1 MLFQIGAYLLNR
13 HALISIRLFQHKI
26 GHEPLIAGRILA
38 CDHYHLFNGRILRQR
53 RLNLTQLNAHATYL
67 YLVVNT
73 AQVLNRAVR
82 SVAGQITGLV
92 EPRPRLRAKGIRN
105 ELLPGEFWPIEVA
118 ARQTNTADMQ
128 LTCYAYWHGL

>member
-13 HALISIRLFQHKI
+13 HTLIGIRLLQHKI

-38 CDHYHLFNGRILRQR
+38 CNHHHLFNGRILSQR
-53 RLNLTQLNAHATYL
+53 RLNLTQLNAHTAYF

-73 AQVLNRAVR
+73 AQVLNRAVW
-82 SVAGQITGLV
+82 SVAGQVAGLV
-92 EPRPRLRAKGIRN
+92 EPRTRLRAERVRN